1 MADHSKMMALAMQ
14 QAITAGELGEVPVGA
29 IIVGPGG
36 DIIAQAHNRIEM
48 DQDPT
53 AHAEILAIKAAAS
66 HLGTRYLTGCALY
79 VTLEP
84 CPMCAQAASL
94 ARLDRLLYAAADPKG
109 GGVDHGARV
118 FDAPSCHHRPDVFG
132 GIGEQESQAL
142 LRSFFASLRDN
153 DR

>member
-14 QAITAGELGEVPVGA
+14 QAIAAGELGEVPVGA

-36 DIIAQAHNRIEM
+36 DVVAQAHNRIEL

-53 AHAEILAIKAAAS
+53 AHAEILAIKAAAA

-94 ARLDRLLYAAADPKG
+94 ARLDRILYAAADPKG

-118 FDAPSCHHRPDVFG
+118 FDATSCHHRPDVFG

-142 LRSFFASLRDN
+142 LRSFFASLRKN